1 MKNFILLAFTLIML
15 TPTFSQ
21 QKYTTNKKK
30 AITAFETALQHY
42 NRYDYQKTILYLE
55 EALNHDD
62 EFIEAYIVMG
72 DNYLDMKAFD
82 KAHQAYKK
90 AIKIDPDFY
99 PRVYFMAAQAVLKQ
113 GNYKLGKDYLSTFLN
128 YKSINPVNRKKAD
141 ELLKTCNF
149 AIPQIE
155 NPVPFDPQNLGG
167 DVNSK
172 FAEYLPALTADEQT
186 LIITV
191 RKPIG
196 GISANFGNYEQED
209 FYISKKLDGK
219 WTKAMPLGPPLNTE
233 GNEGAQA
240 VSPDGS
246 FFVFTACNR
255 PDGFGSCD
263 LYYSESV
270 GGKWKKPKNMGE
282 KVNSSSWDSQPSI
295 ASDGK
300 TLFFTSSRP
309 GGKGSMD
316 IYKTVMDE
324 YGEWTK
330 PVNIGDSINTE
341 GAETSPFIHPD
352 NKTLYFSS
360 DGHIGMGGM
369 DIFYCRKDSNG
380 NWNKP
385 VNIGYPINTFGDENS
400 LILNTRGDM
409 AYFASDKLE
418 GFGKQD
424 LYKFKLYE
432 EARPNP
438 VSYMK
443 GIVYDDQTKK
453 RLDAKFELIS
463 LKDGK
468 TKVES
473 KSDPVNGEFLVCLP
487 TGNQYALNVSKKGYL
502 FYSENFS
509 MPAEIHQKIDPFLKN
524 VPLKPIKV
532 GESVVL
538 KNIFFEFDKYNLKKE
553 SRVELNKLF
562 NLLKE
567 NKTLKI
573 EIGGHTDNKG
583 SEEYNKTLSQD
594 RAKAVYDYL
603 TSKGISSER
612 LSYKGYGESK
622 PIDTNKT
629 EEGRANNRRTEF
641 KVIDN

>member
-1 MKNFILLAFTLIML
+1 MDLYK
-15 TPTFSQ
+15 
-21 QKYTTNKKK
+21 TTM
-30 AITAFETALQHY
+30 
-42 NRYDYQKTILYLE
+42 
-55 EALNHDD
+55 D
-62 EFIEAYIVMG
+62 EFGEW
-72 DNYLDMKAFD
+72 
-82 KAHQAYKK
+82 
-90 AIKIDPDFY
+90 
-99 PRVYFMAAQAVLKQ
+99 
-113 GNYKLGKDYLSTFLN
+113 S
-128 YKSINPVNRKKAD
+128 
-141 ELLKTCNF
+141 
-149 AIPQIE
+149 
-155 NPVPFDPQNLGG
+155 
-167 DVNSK
+167 
-172 FAEYLPALTADEQT
+172 
-186 LIITV
+186 
-191 RKPIG
+191 KPIN
-196 GISANFGNYEQED
+196 IS
-209 FYISKKLDGK
+209 
-219 WTKAMPLGPPLNTE
+219 
-233 GNEGAQA
+233 
-240 VSPDGS
+240 
-246 FFVFTACNR
+246 
-255 PDGFGSCD
+255 
-263 LYYSESV
+263 
-270 GGKWKKPKNMGE
+270 
-282 KVNSSSWDSQPSI
+282 
-295 ASDGK
+295 
-300 TLFFTSSRP
+300 
-309 GGKGSMD
+309 
-316 IYKTVMDE
+316 
-324 YGEWTK
+324 
-330 PVNIGDSINTE
+330 DSINTE
-341 GAETSPFIHPD
+341 GAESSPFIHPD

-369 DIFYCRKDSNG
+369 DIFYCRKDSND
-380 NWNKP
+380 NWGKP

-400 LILNTRGDM
+400 LILNARGDM

-418 GFGKQD
+418 GFGQQD

-453 RLDAKFELIS
+453 RLEAKFELIS
-463 LKDGK
+463 LKDGQ

-487 TGNQYALNVSKKGYL
+487 TGSQYALNVSKKGYL

-509 MPAEIHQKIDPFLKN
+509 TPAEIHHKIDPFLKN

-553 SRVELNKLF
+553 SRVELNKLY

-567 NKTLKI
+567 NKSLKI

-583 SEEYNKTLSQD
+583 SEEYNKTLSQN
-594 RAKAVYDYL
+594 RAKAVYEYL